1 MILRFPETVMRAAES
16 YKPSVLADYLYEL
29 SSAYSTF
36 YQNVPFLKAPEG
48 LRESRVNLCVV
59 VARILRQGLNLLG
72 IETPDR
78 I

>member
-1 MILRFPETVMRAAES
+1 VVRAADS
-16 YKPSVLADYLYEL
+16 YKPSILADYLYEL
-29 SSAYSTF
+29 ASAYSTF

-48 LRESRVNLCVV
+48 IRESRVRLCSA
-59 VARILRQGLNLLG
+59 VAKLLRQGLKLLG